1 MWIKVILLVAFGLV
15 AVIGLR
21 APRGARHLA
30 LRRVALIVFV
40 LFAVASVL
48 FPDVWNTLANLV
60 GVGRGTDLLL
70 YVLIVVFL
78 GYMATSYRRFRGLE
92 FQITQLARRIALDE
106 VGLRPVDEQPI
117 ANARPAEAD
126 VEAGEPTPT

>member
-1 MWIKVILLVAFGLV
+1 M
-15 AVIGLR
+15 
-21 APRGARHLA
+21 
-30 LRRVALIVFV
+30 RRVALIVFV

-48 FPDVWNTLANLV
+48 FPDVWNALAKLV

-78 GYMATSYRRFRGLE
+78 GFMATSYLRFRGLE

-106 VGLRPVDEQPI
+106 VGVGPVQSRQPTSPESI
-117 ANARPAEAD
+117 ESTIDDTAAPA
-126 VEAGEPTPT
+126 